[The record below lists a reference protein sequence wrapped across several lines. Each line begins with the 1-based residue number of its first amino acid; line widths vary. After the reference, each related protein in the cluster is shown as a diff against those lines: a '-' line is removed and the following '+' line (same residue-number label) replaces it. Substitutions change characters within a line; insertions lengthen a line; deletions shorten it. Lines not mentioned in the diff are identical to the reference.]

1 MKRDPLAVLLRLRA
15 IEVAS
20 ARRDLAERLVG
31 EAAAQQRAAAAEAV
45 ITGELAQDAAGFA
58 DSLAAWLPQA
68 RARRDRMA
76 GDARLAGQ
84 AVDNAR
90 RALAV
95 QRAQERAVELVR
107 ERRIAEERE
116 QETRRGQTALDE
128 MAQRPR

>member
-20 ARRDLAERLVG
+20 ARRDLAERLAG
-31 EAAAQQRAAAAEAV
+31 EAVAQQRAAAAEAV
-45 ITGELAQDAAGFA
+45 ITGELAQDTAGFA

-90 RALAV
+90 RALAA

-107 ERRIAEERE
+107 ERRIADERE
-116 QETRRGQTALDE
+116 QETRRGQAALDE
-128 MAQRPR
+128 LAQRPR